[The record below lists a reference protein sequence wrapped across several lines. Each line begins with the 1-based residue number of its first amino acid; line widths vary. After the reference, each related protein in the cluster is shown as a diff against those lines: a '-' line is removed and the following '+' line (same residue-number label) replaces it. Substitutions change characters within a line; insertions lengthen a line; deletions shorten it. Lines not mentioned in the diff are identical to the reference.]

1 MDIKSIILKNEPRCK
16 QLTVKQLLSLTGLK
30 PEALARLV
38 LNETE
43 KGILYVQNHAYPR
56 IGTEGVDML
65 KHPINNNKT
74 YYCAVGV
81 RR

>member
-1 MDIKSIILKNEPRCK
+1 MNLKEIIIKNEPRCK
-16 QLTVKQLLSLTGLK
+16 QLTVKQLLSFTGLK
-30 PEALARLV
+30 PEKLAEMV

-43 KGILYVQNHAYPR
+43 KGVLYVQNHAYPR
-56 IGTEGVDML
+56 IGNEGIDML
-65 KHPINNNKT
+65 KHPINNNKN